1 MEAALLENEVVD
13 VMADELEGLG
23 EEGGEGGGRRD
34 RAISEV
40 QSCSELQYSKGRVIS
55 AVQWLPGR
63 KVIPRCSASGHAH
76 QDVLWHPLLRQSPT
90 QWSSSRCQLLEQPAL
105 YTCRL

>member
-63 KVIPRCSASGHAH
+63 KVMFSGRPESGPMLAKLSLGK
-76 QDVLWHPLLRQSPT
+76 VLES
-90 QWSSSRCQLLEQPAL
+90 
-105 YTCRL
+105 

>member
-63 KVIPRCSASGHAH
+63 KVSTLSIP
-76 QDVLWHPLLRQSPT
+76 LWLMLAELSLGDCHH
-90 QWSSSRCQLLEQPAL
+90 
-105 YTCRL
+105 RLI

>member
-63 KVIPRCSASGHAH
+63 KVMPCCWSVCGLGWQRYLSAA
-76 QDVLWHPLLRQSPT
+76 T
-90 QWSSSRCQLLEQPAL
+90 
-105 YTCRL
+105 

>member
-23 EEGGEGGGRRD
+23 EEGGEGGGRRE
-34 RAISEV
+34 RAITEV

-63 KVIPRCSASGHAH
+63 KV
-76 QDVLWHPLLRQSPT
+76 VLSHRSQ
-90 QWSSSRCQLLEQPAL
+90 QM
-105 YTCRL
+105 